1 MGNELPS
8 DPVRNRP
15 YALVQVWHIVEDE
28 MPDVELVGMDV
39 VANELRNHASGL
51 GYVVVERVLN
61 RSQNLR
67 VARADL
73 TVQGLGC
80 FLDQ

>member
-39 VANELRNHASGL
+39 VASELRNHASGL